1 MSIISMQETLKNQDE
16 ANQLDG
22 FIQPLFRVER
32 CSMDDVS
39 SAYGMEEDHSSRSN
53 L

>member
-1 MSIISMQETLKNQDE
+1 MQETLKNQDE

-32 CSMDDVS
+32 VSNYDDMS
-39 SAYGMEEDHSSRSN
+39 SAYGMEEASSHNSA